1 MSKLI
6 LCEIIDQRIKKID
19 IWAIS
24 EEKFRFRYTTNAWV
38 ICHSCPS
45 GRVLI
50 SKLTIFIETVDI
62 NFTRVPLMFPNILF
76 LHAGCCATSQT
87 SFLFSK
93 D

>member
-1 MSKLI
+1 
-6 LCEIIDQRIKKID
+6 
-19 IWAIS
+19 
-24 EEKFRFRYTTNAWV
+24 
-38 ICHSCPS
+38 
-45 GRVLI
+45 LI